1 LLKPATLF
9 KRGDDGITGLTMA
22 RRVLSKVGLTVQGK
36 GIDVEALFDTG
47 ATRSFV
53 SLRLAEKLGYARYDR
68 PREVLLAT
76 KDKKALMAG
85 ELIARVTILGYE
97 LPLSHVFGVIEALN
111 HDTIIGMDVME
122 PYEILVDAK
131 EGKVSFK
138 RFPPTIEII

>member
-1 LLKPATLF
+1 
-9 KRGDDGITGLTMA
+9 MA
-22 RRVLSKVGLTVQGK
+22 RRVLSKVGLAVQGK
-36 GIDVEALFDTG
+36 GIGVEGIFDAG

-53 SLRLAEKLGYARYDR
+53 SLQLAEKLGYVRYDV
-68 PREVLLAT
+68 PREVLPTT

-97 LPLSHVFGVIEALN
+97 LPLSHVFGVIEGLN
-111 HDTIIGMDVME
+111 QDTIIGMDVME

>member
-1 LLKPATLF
+1 
-9 KRGDDGITGLTMA
+9 MA

>member
-1 LLKPATLF
+1 
-9 KRGDDGITGLTMA
+9 MA

-36 GIDVEALFDTG
+36 GVDVEALFDTG

>member
-1 LLKPATLF
+1 
-9 KRGDDGITGLTMA
+9 MA
-22 RRVLSKVGLTVQGK
+22 RKVLSRVGLTVQDK
-36 GIDVEALFDTG
+36 GIYIEAVFDTG

-53 SLRLAEKLGYARYDR
+53 NLQLAEKLGYVRYDS

-76 KDKKALMAG
+76 KDKKAPMVG
-85 ELIARVTILGYE
+85 ELIARVKILGYE
-97 LPLSHVFGVIEALN
+97 LPLSHVFGVIEALD
-111 HDTIIGMDVME
+111 HDTIIGMDVMG

>member
-1 LLKPATLF
+1 
-9 KRGDDGITGLTMA
+9 MMV
-22 RRVLSKVGLTVQGK
+22 RRVLSKVGLTVQGR
-36 GIDVEALFDTG
+36 GIDVEAIFDTG

-53 SLRLAEKLGYARYDR
+53 NLQLAEKLGYVRYDR

-76 KDKKALMAG
+76 KDKKASMVG

-111 HDTIIGMDVME
+111 HDTIIGMDMME